1 MDCSDGSCN
10 PWRRKNSGE
19 WNYSMPGLFDF
30 EEFADRIFRD
40 MEELMRASPQDN
52 TLVRG
57 FTMVIEGGE
66 PIIREFGNVNPQM
79 EDGVEIERKPL
90 IDVMKDD
97 DAVTVI
103 AEMPGVEKED
113 IDIKASETHV
123 EISAEREDRKY
134 SEKVDL
140 GCKVI
145 PDSHKARYN
154 NGVLEIVFKRREDK
168 EEEMKK
174 VNVE

>member
-1 MDCSDGSCN
+1 M
-10 PWRRKNSGE
+10 
-19 WNYSMPGLFDF
+19 
-30 EEFADRIFRD
+30 IFRD
-40 MEELMRASPQDN
+40 MEELMRASPQD

-57 FTMVIEGGE
+57 FT
-66 PIIREFGNVNPQM
+66 
-79 EDGVEIERKPL
+79 IERKPL

-103 AEMPGVEKED
+103 VEMSGVEKED

-123 EISAEREDRKY
+123 EINAEGEDRKY

-140 GCKVI
+140 GCKII

-154 NGVLEIVFKRREDK
+154 NGVLEIVFKRNEDE